1 MGEHGPARWQGTG
14 TGKRSVRATTSSAPA
29 EEPAAPVEQGE
40 PKATDA
46 ARALAA
52 EYNINLAAITG
63 TGADGQITKDD
74 VSVHVPAPPP
84 EPEPEPVE
92 SAPVETS

>member
-1 MGEHGPARWQGTG
+1 MGEHGPARWTG
-14 TGKRSVRATTSSAPA
+14 SGKRSVRATTSSVPV
-29 EEPAAPVEQGE
+29 EEPAAEE

-63 TGADGQITKDD
+63 TGVDGQITKDD
-74 VSVHVPAPPP
+74 VSVHVPAPAP
-84 EPEPEPVE
+84 EPEPEPE
-92 SAPVETS
+92 PEAPVDAATVETS